1 MKRIMTFLCIVLFW
15 STVKA
20 QDNFFMSGKFSDVKN
35 DTLVVEFIKR
45 EPMKEIINFK
55 VDVNDKGEFHFGCQ
69 IKNAYDASLALETNK
84 RQNFIFFVPDEKVVI
99 DGAFAQP
106 HDWLISGSA
115 FYQNL
120 AKVKE
125 VRNPFLKEFEKS
137 ETTYE
142 QKRKEGGDE
151 KILKEQRAKTNID
164 INKRMGDFA
173 MNYISQHPCEE
184 SSVDFIGDGGFI
196 YLGEEIKLLS
206 PEVRNGRFKNYLDFY
221 QAMVERYMQEKNVT
235 QKAKTIIAEGKPAPD
250 FTLKDLTG
258 NDFTL
263 SSLFHKNKYVIV
275 DFWGS
280 WCSWCIKGFPKMK
293 EYYAKYKDK
302 IEIVGVDC
310 YDKENKWK
318 EAVQTSNISWLQ
330 VRSADGTTEVTF
342 GVKGYPYKVF
352 ISPKGKVLKMITGES
367 DDFYNLLDKMLK

>member
-164 INKRMGDFA
+164 INKRMTMRWQNWA
-173 MNYISQHPCEE
+173 IM
-184 SSVDFIGDGGFI
+184 
-196 YLGEEIKLLS
+196 LLRS
-206 PEVRNGRFKNYLDFY
+206 
-221 QAMVERYMQEKNVT
+221 M
-235 QKAKTIIAEGKPAPD
+235 III
-250 FTLKDLTG
+250 F
-258 NDFTL
+258 
-263 SSLFHKNKYVIV
+263 
-275 DFWGS
+275 
-280 WCSWCIKGFPKMK
+280 
-293 EYYAKYKDK
+293 
-302 IEIVGVDC
+302 
-310 YDKENKWK
+310 
-318 EAVQTSNISWLQ
+318 
-330 VRSADGTTEVTF
+330 VRS
-342 GVKGYPYKVF
+342 
-352 ISPKGKVLKMITGES
+352 
-367 DDFYNLLDKMLK
+367 

>member
-151 KILKEQRAKTNID
+151 KIFERA
-164 INKRMGDFA
+164 A
-173 MNYISQHPCEE
+173 
-184 SSVDFIGDGGFI
+184 
-196 YLGEEIKLLS
+196 
-206 PEVRNGRFKNYLDFY
+206 
-221 QAMVERYMQEKNVT
+221 
-235 QKAKTIIAEGKPAPD
+235 GKD
-250 FTLKDLTG
+250 
-258 NDFTL
+258 
-263 SSLFHKNKYVIV
+263 
-275 DFWGS
+275 
-280 WCSWCIKGFPKMK
+280 
-293 EYYAKYKDK
+293 
-302 IEIVGVDC
+302 
-310 YDKENKWK
+310 
-318 EAVQTSNISWLQ
+318 
-330 VRSADGTTEVTF
+330 
-342 GVKGYPYKVF
+342 
-352 ISPKGKVLKMITGES
+352 
-367 DDFYNLLDKMLK
+367 